1 MDHAESAEVLETDR
15 LFIRP
20 FVASDADF
28 IVELVNDP
36 AWLLYIGDKNIRS
49 RDDAARYIED
59 GPRAMYRRAGFGLSL
74 VALKDGTPIGM
85 CGLIRRA
92 DLEDVDLGFAFLP
105 RYRRSG
111 YAFEAA
117 QSVLSHGRRVL
128 RLARIVAITVPANVA
143 SINLLQ
149 KLGFA
154 REKSI
159 VRNDETLDLYAYA
172 R

>member
-1 MDHAESAEVLETDR
+1 VLETDR
-15 LFIRP
+15 LVIRP
-20 FVASDADF
+20 FVATDAGF

-49 RDDAARYIED
+49 GDDAARYIED
-59 GPRAMYRRAGFGLSL
+59 GPRAMYRRAGFGLWL

-85 CGLIRRA
+85 CGLVRRE
-92 DLEDVDLGFAFLP
+92 DLEDADLGFAFLP
-105 RYRRSG
+105 QYRRSG

-117 QSVLSHGRRVL
+117 QRVLAHGRRVL

-143 SINLLQ
+143 SINLLR

-154 REKSI
+154 REKTI

>member
-1 MDHAESAEVLETDR
+1 MLETDR
-15 LFIRP
+15 LVIRA
-20 FVASDADF
+20 FVANDAGF

-59 GPRAMYRRAGFGLSL
+59 GPRAMYRRAGFGLWL

-85 CGLIRRA
+85 CGLIRRD

-105 RYRRSG
+105 QYRRSG

-117 QSVLSHGRRVL
+117 QRVLEHGRSVL
-128 RLARIVAITVPANVA
+128 RLARIVAITVPANAA
-143 SINLLQ
+143 SINLLR

-154 REKSI
+154 REKTI
-159 VRNDETLDLYAYA
+159 VRNDEPLDLYAYA

>member
-1 MDHAESAEVLETDR
+1 LQVLATTR
-15 LFIRP
+15 LVIRP
-20 FVASDADF
+20 FAASDAGF

-49 RDDAARYIED
+49 LDDAARYIEN
-59 GPRAMYRRAGFGLSL
+59 GPRAMYQRVGFGLWL

-85 CGLIRRA
+85 CGLIRRD

-105 RYRRSG
+105 RYRRNG

-117 QSVLSHGRRVL
+117 RRVLEHGRRAL
-128 RLARIVAITVPANVA
+128 GLARIVAITVPANVA
-143 SINLLQ
+143 SVNLLR

-154 REKSI
+154 REKTV
-159 VRNDETLDLYAYA
+159 VRNDEALDLYAHA
-172 R
+172 P

>member
-1 MDHAESAEVLETDR
+1 MLETDR
-15 LFIRP
+15 LVIRP
-20 FVASDADF
+20 FVATDAGF

-49 RDDAARYIED
+49 GDDAARYIED
-59 GPRAMYRRAGFGLSL
+59 GPRAMYRRAGFGLWL

-85 CGLIRRA
+85 CGLVRRE
-92 DLEDVDLGFAFLP
+92 DLEDADLGFAFLP
-105 RYRRSG
+105 QYRRSG

-117 QSVLSHGRRVL
+117 QRVLAHGRRVL

-143 SINLLQ
+143 SINLLR

-154 REKSI
+154 REKTI

>member
-1 MDHAESAEVLETDR
+1 MLETDR
-15 LFIRP
+15 LVIRA
-20 FVASDADF
+20 FVASDAGF

-59 GPRAMYRRAGFGLSL
+59 GPRAMYRRAGFGLWL

-85 CGLIRRA
+85 CGLIRRD

-105 RYRRSG
+105 QYRRSG

-117 QSVLSHGRRVL
+117 QRVLEHGRSVL
-128 RLARIVAITVPANVA
+128 RLARIVAITVPANAA
-143 SINLLQ
+143 SINLLR

-154 REKSI
+154 REKTI
-159 VRNDETLDLYAYA
+159 VRNAEPLDLYAYA

>member
-1 MDHAESAEVLETDR
+1 MLETDR
-15 LFIRP
+15 LVIRP
-20 FVASDADF
+20 FVATDAGF

-59 GPRAMYRRAGFGLSL
+59 GPRAMYRRAGFGLWL

-85 CGLIRRA
+85 CGLVRRE
-92 DLEDVDLGFAFLP
+92 DLEDADLGFAFLP
-105 RYRRSG
+105 QYRRSG

-117 QSVLSHGRRVL
+117 QRVLAHGRRVL

-143 SINLLQ
+143 SINLLR

-154 REKSI
+154 REKTI
-159 VRNDETLDLYAYA
+159 VRNEETLDLYAYA